1 MKEAKEKNREFL
13 SRETFLSRKG
23 DVMSVVKF
31 EEFRILFPDPGW
43 LNFTYCKIQESS
55 EERTKSVG
63 FNRYEGMFIHSL
75 SSNHNTWHSM
85 VS

>member
-43 LNFTYCKIQESS
+43 LNL
-55 EERTKSVG
+55 RTAKFKNLLKKG
-63 FNRYEGMFIHSL
+63 LNL
-75 SSNHNTWHSM
+75 SDSIATKE
-85 VS
+85 